1 MQIEGY
7 KTSQKEGFDVFLFF
21 SEGKNGNTP
30 KVIAYQYI
38 SDLVY
43 NLAFGDLN
51 IKTGELDD
59 LSISNN
65 GDIIKIMATV
75 IKTLPV
81 FFEKHPKVNVVF
93 KGSDE
98 LRTKLYQRI
107 IRNYYFEFEMQ
118 YQIYGREE
126 NQNYLSKFDISKN
139 YVEFSGFT

>member
-75 IKTLPV
+75 IKTLSV
-81 FFEKHPKVNVVF
+81 FFKKHPKVNVVF
-93 KGSDE
+93 KGSDD
-98 LRTKLYQRI
+98 LRIKLYQRI
-107 IRNYYFEFEMQ
+107 IR
-118 YQIYGREE
+118 I
-126 NQNYLSKFDISKN
+126 
-139 YVEFSGFT
+139 